1 MKKTNTVL
9 VIAATLVGI
18 LLFSNSQA
26 FAQKIVMNVAWATPL
41 DSDYGILAKKFKELF
56 EAYTGNKIEV
66 RMHCCGQ
73 LGNEDDAFKSLQL
86 GVVDAYIITQNNV
99 APSFPLFDLLSLPY
113 IFKSFDHMVQVLD
126 GPIGD
131 EIGKKL
137 QQQTGVYPL
146 TYGGVT
152 YRDHYNIKRP
162 IKQFSDFGG
171 MKYRVPKNEVM
182 IDTYR
187 AFGAEAVPMAW
198 SETAAAL
205 QTGTIDGSDN
215 GTSVIRDM
223 KFYEFAK
230 HLTILEHFMSVS
242 PLFCSE
248 RFMSKLN
255 AEQQKALFKSA
266 REAGLHQREVMLKEV
281 DEIRNFLGSKGMM
294 ISKPDKKP
302 FIEASLK
309 VQDQFAEKKG
319 PEFKAMMSR
328 IRDAAK

>member
-1 MKKTNTVL
+1 MKRISVLFIATVT
-9 VIAATLVGI
+9 VIGLMSFVSRDAL
-18 LLFSNSQA
+18 
-26 FAQKIVMNVAWATPL
+26 AQKITMNLSWATPL
-41 DSDYGILAKKFKELF
+41 DSDYGVLAKKFKELF
-56 EAYTGNKIEV
+56 EGYTANKFEV
-66 RMHCCGQ
+66 RLHCCGQ

-86 GVVDAYIITQNNV
+86 GVVDGYIITQNNV
-99 APSFPLFDLLSLPY
+99 APSFPLIDLFSLPY
-113 IFKSFDHMVQVLD
+113 IFENFDHMIRVLD

-131 EIGKKL
+131 EIAKRL
-137 QQQTGVYPL
+137 QQQTGVYLL
-146 TYGGVT
+146 TYGGIT

-162 IKQFSDFGG
+162 IREFSEFGG

-182 IDTYR
+182 IETYR

-230 HLTILEHFMSVS
+230 YLTVLEHFMSVS

-255 AEQQKALFKSA
+255 KDEQKLLLQAAK
-266 REAGLHQREVMLKEV
+266 EAGLYQRESMNKET
-281 DEIRNFLGSKGMM
+281 DSIRDYLVSKGMVM
-294 ISKPDKKP
+294 TRPEKKP
-302 FIEASLK
+302 FILAALK
-309 VQDQFAEKKG
+309 VQDRFAEKKG
-319 PEFKAMMSR
+319 PEFKAMMDK
-328 IRDAAK
+328 IRAAAK

>member
-1 MKKTNTVL
+1 MKSISKFFFVTAVVIGVL
-9 VIAATLVGI
+9 IFANGYAL
-18 LLFSNSQA
+18 
-26 FAQKIVMNVAWATPL
+26 AQKITMNVAWATPL
-41 DSDYGILAKKFKELF
+41 DSDYGVLAKKFKENF
-56 EAYTGNKIEV
+56 EKYSGNKVEV
-66 RMHCCGQ
+66 RLHCCSQ

-113 IFKSFDHMVQVLD
+113 IFENFEHMIRVLD
-126 GPIGD
+126 GPIGN
-131 EIGKKL
+131 EIAKKL
-137 QQQTGVYPL
+137 QQQTGVYLL
-146 TYGGVT
+146 TYGGVS
-152 YRDHYNIKRP
+152 YRDHYNIKRD
-162 IKQFSDFGG
+162 IKQFSEFGG

-182 IDTYR
+182 IETYR

-205 QTGTIDGSDN
+205 QTGAIDGSDN

-255 AEQQKALFKSA
+255 MDQQKFLLQAAK
-266 REAGLHQREVMLKEV
+266 EAGLFQRDFMMKETNN
-281 DEIRNFLGSKGMM
+281 IRDYLASQGMT
-294 ISKPDKKP
+294 ISRPDKKP
-302 FIEASLK
+302 FISAAIK
-309 VQDQFAEKKG
+309 VQDNFADKKG
-319 PEFKAMMSR
+319 PEFKSMVNE
-328 IRDAAK
+328 IRAASK